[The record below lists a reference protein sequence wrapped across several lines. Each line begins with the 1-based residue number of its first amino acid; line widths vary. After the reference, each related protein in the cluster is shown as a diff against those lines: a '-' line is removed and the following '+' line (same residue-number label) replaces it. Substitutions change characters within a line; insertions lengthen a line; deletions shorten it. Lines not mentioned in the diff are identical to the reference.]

1 MSWLDGDFEVGK
13 AMCDFL
19 NKCFAK
25 RSENLK
31 YAKKKCLLKTRIY
44 SDEVKK
50 IIQETL
56 KTRCLKSDKI
66 ITYTCLF

>member
-1 MSWLDGDFEVGK
+1 MSCLDGDFEVGK

-31 YAKKKCLLKTRIY
+31 YSKDKNVYLRPEFT
-44 SDEVKK
+44 V
-50 IIQETL
+50 T
-56 KTRCLKSDKI
+56 KSGRLSKRPSRLDV
-66 ITYTCLF
+66 